1 MVRVVILCLDLIKGK
16 KGYLIPCF
24 KGECHHAGDFS
35 YIKKKRE
42 RETEARSSKHII
54 LWKGSHK
61 DIYSTVLQILSLYYS
76 DVWNEMQYMYW

>member
-35 YIKKKRE
+35 YIKKKKKRE
-42 RETEARSSKHII
+42 RDRSKIQQVYNIVKRIS
-54 LWKGSHK
+54 
-61 DIYSTVLQILSLYYS
+61 
-76 DVWNEMQYMYW
+76 